1 MKSIT
6 GTDCL
11 AVLEQPLEK
20 IRQDIFFRADNFQG
34 QPWYDDL
41 LIYKTIGV
49 CSPSPAHTMTVQK
62 ALKVLGYT
70 THTVRRNNKTYICPG
85 EERQTDRNSQS
96 KKRHSRER

>member
-1 MKSIT
+1 MKHIT
-6 GTDCL
+6 ETDCL
-11 AVLEQPLEK
+11 AVLDQPLEK

-49 CSPSPAHTMTVQK
+49 CSPSPAHTMAVQK

-70 THTVRRNNKTYICPG
+70 THTVCRNNKNYICPG
-85 EERQTDRNSQS
+85 EDRKTDKQPQL
-96 KKRHSRER
+96 KKHHSRER